1 MAGRAQRIIWFLL
14 PSPCCLPT
22 HFLICLKIIR
32 STLFVLSSCSHSLL
46 LKLFHL
52 LNFLFFWFCLDFIK
66 SQTQKHLHVKHF
78 LQRTNTHTHTQTHT
92 RTQTHHSSF
101 CVQVRR
107 MLQECGNNKKLSLAN
122 LNPAGCYHA
131 NHMGCEPTLWRRRDD
146 GRSDPPSPHSGGA
159 VQYRGWSMES
169 REETYT
175 HTEKKV

>member
-78 LQRTNTHTHTQTHT
+78 LQRTNTHTHTDTHAHT
-92 RTQTHHSSF
+92 NTPQFFLCSGQEDVARMWQQQETVSGKPKPS
-101 CVQVRR
+101 R
-107 MLQECGNNKKLSLAN
+107 MLPCQPYGMWAHLVTAPRWWTIRSPL
-122 LNPAGCYHA
+122 PALWGC
-131 NHMGCEPTLWRRRDD
+131 
-146 GRSDPPSPHSGGA
+146 SPISGLVNG
-159 VQYRGWSMES
+159 V
-169 REETYT
+169 
-175 HTEKKV
+175 